1 MRRSILA
8 LVGGALVA
16 LLPSADAFLAPTPA
30 LRGARA
36 PSGLR
41 YAAPVT
47 SHASVRAQ
55 RRAAQPLMAAAV
67 SYKKPTIV
75 DATDTATATVI
86 WLHGLGDE
94 GKEWNR
100 LAEKTG
106 VPWAKFV
113 FPSAPMQECTIS
125 EMQTNAWY
133 DIPGLSVQ
141 QLREDAAGIQQSC
154 AYIHSLIADEIANGT
169 PSERIVLGGFSQ
181 GGCIALAA
189 ALSCEHEL
197 GGVMALST
205 WFPRGIV
212 DEPTPANAKMPVM
225 LCHGEVDPIAKVE
238 WSRKS
243 FDYLSALGLPTQG
256 NIYPGLGHE
265 FAVME
270 VTDIREFI
278 QKVVPPSFQ
287 VTVKKPLGAVMV
299 EGDDGFVQIKDV
311 KEGSNAQA
319 SGKMQS
325 DDQIVRVNGK
335 LVKTAGFDA
344 VMAELVAAEGEVTL
358 TLARPIP
365 DRDID
370 FSTLSEAEQAARYSR
385 TGVIKVCS
393 DGPCTRQGAKNVIR
407 WLKDLTPAEFSVS
420 KCGCTGNCGNG
431 PNVVVGGKGK
441 EEKVLYGRNTVG
453 IVVKMLREEYD
464 IETDSKMVNSIMN
477 PAKDASFGVRDELV
491 RQGILASI
499 TVKGSFESN
508 RF

>member
-1 MRRSILA
+1 VL
-8 LVGGALVA
+8 LVA
-16 LLPSADAFLAPTPA
+16 LLGGAAAFLQTSAPA
-30 LRGARA
+30 LRTGRGPLLSSRAGHAR
-36 PSGLR
+36 GVR
-41 YAAPVT
+41 VGVT
-47 SHASVRAQ
+47 KRETTT
-55 RRAAQPLMAAAV
+55 RMAASA
-67 SYKKPTIV
+67 SYQKPTVI
-75 DATDTATATVI
+75 DATEQATATVI

-94 GKEWNR
+94 GREWQR

-106 VPWAKFV
+106 IPWAKFV
-113 FPSAPMQECTIS
+113 FPTAPMQPCTLS
-125 EMQTNAWY
+125 QMATNSWY

-141 QLREDAAGIQQSC
+141 ELREDSVGIQEST
-154 AYIHSLIADEIANGT
+154 AYIQQLIEEEIANGT

-189 ALSCEHEL
+189 GLSCKHQL
-197 GGVMALST
+197 AGVMALST
-205 WFPRGIV
+205 WFPRGIA
-212 DEPTPANAKMPVM
+212 DEPTQPNAKLPVM

-243 FDYLSALGLPTQG
+243 FDYLSNLGLPTQG
-256 NIYPGLGHE
+256 NIYPGVGHE

-278 QKVVPPSFQ
+278 QKVVPPKYELKVS
-287 VTVKKPLGAVMV
+287 KPLGAVM
-299 EGDDGFVQIKDV
+299 EETDEGFVRVRDV
-311 KEGSNAQA
+311 KEGGNAAATNQIQV
-319 SGKMQS
+319 G
-325 DDQIVRVNGK
+325 DEIVRVNGK
-335 LVKTAGFDA
+335 LVKSSGFDA
-344 VMAELVAAEGEVTL
+344 VMAELIAAEGEVSL
-358 TLARPIP
+358 TMARPIP

-370 FSTLSEAEQAARYSR
+370 FATLSEEEQAARYK
-385 TGVIKVCS
+385 TAGVIKVCS

-431 PNVVVGGKGK
+431 PNVVVAGKGK

-464 IETDSKMVNSIMN
+464 ILTDPKMVQQIMN
-477 PAKDASFGVRDELV
+477 PAKDASFAVKDELV

-499 TVKGSFESN
+499 TVKGSFETN